1 MKLNQE
7 IIQLFDEYT
16 HKPLTREVFLSRLT
30 KLIGGTT
37 ALSTI
42 LPALEGSY
50 AASAQV
56 AEDDSD
62 LLISTAEFPSPNG
75 VIKGYLAQPK
85 QAKKRLGAVLVIH
98 ENRGLTPHIKDVT
111 RRIAKEGFI
120 ALGID
125 GLSQFGGT
133 PINED
138 EGRALIGK
146 LDARQNIEN
155 MLSGLSYLRSLK
167 NSNQKTACIGF
178 CWGGGVLN
186 DLAAADP
193 ALTLGVPY
201 YGRQIDATLVPKI
214 KAKLMLHYAGLDERI
229 NAGIPAYENALKS
242 NQIDYQLFIYEGAQH
257 AFNNDSSPARYQKEP
272 ADLAWNRTINFFKK
286 HLKE

>member
-16 HKPLTREVFLSRLT
+16 HKPLTRVEFLSRLT
-30 KLIGGTT
+30 KLIGGTA

-62 LLISTAEFPSPNG
+62 LLISTAEFSSPNG
-75 VIKGYLAQPK
+75 IIKGYLAQPK
-85 QAKKRLGAVLVIH
+85 QAKKRMGAVLVIH

-138 EGRALIGK
+138 EGRTLIGK
-146 LDARQNIEN
+146 LDAKQNIEN
-155 MLSGLSYLRSLK
+155 MLSGLSYLRTLK

-178 CWGGGVLN
+178 CWGGGVVN

-201 YGRQIDATLVPKI
+201 YGRQIDAALVPKI

-272 ADLAWNRTINFFKK
+272 ADLAWSRTINFFKK

>member
-56 AEDDSD
+56 AKDDSD

-155 MLSGLSYLRSLK
+155 MLSGLSYLRTLK

-178 CWGGGVLN
+178 CWGGGVVN

-201 YGRQIDATLVPKI
+201 YGRQIDASLVPKI

-272 ADLAWNRTINFFKK
+272 ADLAWSRTINFFKK

>member
-1 MKLNQE
+1 MKINQE

-30 KLIGGTT
+30 KLIGGTA

-62 LLISTAEFPSPNG
+62 LLISTAEFPSSNG
-75 VIKGYLAQPK
+75 IIKGYLAQPK

-138 EGRALIGK
+138 EGRTLIGK
-146 LDARQNIEN
+146 LDAKQNIEN
-155 MLSGLSYLRSLK
+155 MLSGLSYLRTLK
-167 NSNQKTACIGF
+167 NCNQKTACIGF
-178 CWGGGVLN
+178 CWGGGVVN

-193 ALTLGVPY
+193 GLTLGVPY
-201 YGRQIDATLVPKI
+201 YGRQIDAALVPKI

-272 ADLAWNRTINFFKK
+272 ADLAWSRTINFFKK
-286 HLKE
+286 YL

>member
-50 AASAQV
+50 TASAQV

-85 QAKKRLGAVLVIH
+85 QAKERLGAVLVIH

-146 LDARQNIEN
+146 LDAKQNIEN
-155 MLSGLSYLRSLK
+155 MMSGLSYLRTLK

-178 CWGGGVLN
+178 CWGGGVVN

-272 ADLAWNRTINFFKK
+272 ADLAWSRTINFFKK

>member
-1 MKLNQE
+1 MKINQE

-16 HKPLTREVFLSRLT
+16 HKPLSREVFLNRLT
-30 KLIGGTT
+30 KLIGGTA

-42 LPALEGSY
+42 LPVLEGSY

-75 VIKGYLAQPK
+75 VIKGYLVQPK
-85 QAKKRLGAVLVIH
+85 KAKKRMGSVLVIH

-138 EGRALIGK
+138 EGRTLIGK
-146 LDARQNIEN
+146 LDAKQNIEN
-155 MLSGLSYLRSLK
+155 MLSGLSYLRTLK

-178 CWGGGVLN
+178 CWGGGIVN

-201 YGRQIDATLVPKI
+201 YGRQIDASVVPKI

-257 AFNNDSSPARYQKEP
+257 AFNNDSSPARYQKEI
-272 ADLAWNRTINFFKK
+272 ADLAWSRTLNFFKK
-286 HLKE
+286 YLNE

>member
-1 MKLNQE
+1 MKINQE

-16 HKPLTREVFLSRLT
+16 HKPLSREVFLNRLT
-30 KLIGGTT
+30 KLIGGTA

-42 LPALEGSY
+42 LPVLEGSY
-50 AASAQV
+50 AAHAQV
-56 AEDDSD
+56 SEDDSD

-75 VIKGYLAQPK
+75 VIKGYLVQPK
-85 QAKKRLGAVLVIH
+85 KAKKRMGSVLVIH

-133 PINED
+133 PTNED
-138 EGRALIGK
+138 EGRTLIGK
-146 LDARQNIEN
+146 LDAKQNMEN
-155 MLSGLSYLRSLK
+155 MLSGLSFLRTLK

-178 CWGGGVLN
+178 CWGGGIVN

-193 ALTLGVPY
+193 TLTLGVPY
-201 YGRQIDATLVPKI
+201 YGRQIDASVVPKI

-257 AFNNDSSPARYQKEP
+257 AFNNDSSPARYQKEI
-272 ADLAWNRTINFFKK
+272 ADLAWSRTINFFKK
-286 HLKE
+286 HLNE

>member
-30 KLIGGTT
+30 KLIGSTA
-37 ALSTI
+37 ALSMI

-56 AEDDSD
+56 AEDDSN

-75 VIKGYLAQPK
+75 IIKGYLAQPK
-85 QAKKRLGAVLVIH
+85 QAKKRMGAVLVIH

-138 EGRALIGK
+138 EGRTLIGK
-146 LDARQNIEN
+146 LDAKQNMEN
-155 MLSGLSYLRSLK
+155 MLSGLSYLRTLK

-178 CWGGGVLN
+178 CWGGGVVN

-201 YGRQIDATLVPKI
+201 YGRQIDAALVPKI

>member
-75 VIKGYLAQPK
+75 VIKGYLVQPK

-155 MLSGLSYLRSLK
+155 MLSGLSYLRTLK

-178 CWGGGVLN
+178 CWGGGVVN

-272 ADLAWNRTINFFKK
+272 ADLAWSRTINFFKK

>member
-1 MKLNQE
+1 MKINQE

-16 HKPLTREVFLSRLT
+16 HKPLSREVFLKRLT
-30 KLIGGTT
+30 KLIGGTA

-42 LPALEGSY
+42 LPVLEGSY

-56 AEDDSD
+56 AKDDSD
-62 LLISTAEFPSPNG
+62 LRISTAEFPSPNG
-75 VIKGYLAQPK
+75 VIKGYLVQPK
-85 QAKKRLGAVLVIH
+85 QAKKRMGAVLVIH

-111 RRIAKEGFI
+111 RRIAKQGFI

-138 EGRALIGK
+138 EGRTLIGK
-146 LDARQNIEN
+146 LDAKQNMEN
-155 MLSGLSYLRSLK
+155 MLSGLSYLRTLK
-167 NSNQKTACIGF
+167 NSNQKTACVGF
-178 CWGGGVLN
+178 CWGGGIVN

-201 YGRQIDATLVPKI
+201 YGRQIDPTLVPKI

-257 AFNNDSSPARYQKEP
+257 AFNNDSSPARYQKET
-272 ADLAWNRTINFFKK
+272 ADLAWGRTLNFFQKY
-286 HLKE
+286 LNE

>member
-178 CWGGGVLN
+178 CWGGGVVN

-272 ADLAWNRTINFFKK
+272 ADLAWSRTINFFKK

>member
-16 HKPLTREVFLSRLT
+16 HKPLTRVEFLSRLT
-30 KLIGGTT
+30 KLIGGTA

-56 AEDDSD
+56 TEDDSD
-62 LLISTAEFPSPNG
+62 LLISTAEFSSPNG
-75 VIKGYLAQPK
+75 IIKGYLAQPK

-133 PINED
+133 PTNED
-138 EGRALIGK
+138 EGRTLIGK
-146 LDARQNIEN
+146 LDAKQNMEN
-155 MLSGLSYLRSLK
+155 MLSGLSYLRTLE

-178 CWGGGVLN
+178 CWGGGVVN

-201 YGRQIDATLVPKI
+201 YGRQIDATLAPKI

>member
-1 MKLNQE
+1 MKINQE

-16 HKPLTREVFLSRLT
+16 HKPLSREVFLKRLT
-30 KLIGGTT
+30 KLIGGTA

-42 LPALEGSY
+42 LPVLEGSY

-56 AEDDSD
+56 AEDDND
-62 LLISTAEFPSPNG
+62 LRISTAEFPSQNG
-75 VIKGYLAQPK
+75 IIKGYLAQPK

-111 RRIAKEGFI
+111 RRIAKQGFI

-133 PINED
+133 PTNED
-138 EGRALIGK
+138 EGRTLIGK
-146 LDARQNIEN
+146 LDAKQNMEN
-155 MLSGLSYLRSLK
+155 MLSGLSYLRTLK
-167 NSNQKTACIGF
+167 NSNQKTACVGF
-178 CWGGGVLN
+178 CWGGGIVN

-201 YGRQIDATLVPKI
+201 YGRQIDPTLVPKI

-257 AFNNDSSPARYQKEP
+257 AFNNDSSPARYQKET
-272 ADLAWNRTINFFKK
+272 ADLAWGRTLNFFQK
-286 HLKE
+286 HLNE

>member
-1 MKLNQE
+1 M
-7 IIQLFDEYT
+7 
-16 HKPLTREVFLSRLT
+16 
-30 KLIGGTT
+30 GT
-37 ALSTI
+37 
-42 LPALEGSY
+42 
-50 AASAQV
+50 
-56 AEDDSD
+56 
-62 LLISTAEFPSPNG
+62 
-75 VIKGYLAQPK
+75 
-85 QAKKRLGAVLVIH
+85 VLVIH

-133 PINED
+133 PTNED
-138 EGRALIGK
+138 EGRTLIGK
-146 LDARQNIEN
+146 LDAKQNIEN
-155 MLSGLSYLRSLK
+155 MLSGLSFLRTLK

-178 CWGGGVLN
+178 CWGGGIVN

-201 YGRQIDATLVPKI
+201 YGRQIDASVVPKI

-257 AFNNDSSPARYQKEP
+257 AFNNDSSPARYQKET
-272 ADLAWNRTINFFKK
+272 ADLAWSRTLNFFKK
-286 HLKE
+286 YLNE

>member
-30 KLIGGTT
+30 KLIGSTA
-37 ALSTI
+37 ALSMI

-56 AEDDSD
+56 AEDDSN

-75 VIKGYLAQPK
+75 IIKGYLAQPK
-85 QAKKRLGAVLVIH
+85 QAKKRMGAVLVIH

-138 EGRALIGK
+138 EGRTLIGK
-146 LDARQNIEN
+146 LDAKQNIEN
-155 MLSGLSYLRSLK
+155 MLSGLSYLRTLK

-178 CWGGGVLN
+178 CWGGGIVN

-201 YGRQIDATLVPKI
+201 YGRQIDATHVPKI

-272 ADLAWNRTINFFKK
+272 AELAWNRTINFFKK

>member
-7 IIQLFDEYT
+7 IIHLFDEYT
-16 HKPLTREVFLSRLT
+16 HKPLTRVEFLSRLT
-30 KLIGGTT
+30 KLIGGTA

-50 AASAQV
+50 TASAQV

-62 LLISTAEFPSPNG
+62 LLISTAEFSSPNG
-75 VIKGYLAQPK
+75 IIKGYLAQPK

-138 EGRALIGK
+138 EGRTLIGK
-146 LDARQNIEN
+146 LDAKQNIEN

-178 CWGGGVLN
+178 CWGGGVVN

-201 YGRQIDATLVPKI
+201 YGRQIDATLVTKI

>member
-30 KLIGGTT
+30 KLIGSTA
-37 ALSTI
+37 ALSMI

-56 AEDDSD
+56 AEDDSN

-75 VIKGYLAQPK
+75 IIKGYLAQPK
-85 QAKKRLGAVLVIH
+85 QAKKRMGAVLVIH

-138 EGRALIGK
+138 EGRTLIGK
-146 LDARQNIEN
+146 LDAKQNIEN
-155 MLSGLSYLRSLK
+155 MLSGLSYLRTLK

-178 CWGGGVLN
+178 CWGGGIVN

-201 YGRQIDATLVPKI
+201 YGRQIDATHVPKI

-286 HLKE
+286 HLTE

>member
-1 MKLNQE
+1 MKINQE

-16 HKPLTREVFLSRLT
+16 HKPLSREVFLNRLT
-30 KLIGGTT
+30 KLIGGTA

-42 LPALEGSY
+42 LPVLEGSY
-50 AASAQV
+50 AAHAQV

-75 VIKGYLAQPK
+75 VIKGYLVQPK
-85 QAKKRLGAVLVIH
+85 NAKKRMGSVLVIH

-133 PINED
+133 PTNED
-138 EGRALIGK
+138 EGRTLIGK
-146 LDARQNIEN
+146 LDAKQNMEN
-155 MLSGLSYLRSLK
+155 MLSGLSFLRTLK

-178 CWGGGVLN
+178 CWGGGIVN

-193 ALTLGVPY
+193 TLTLGVPY
-201 YGRQIDATLVPKI
+201 YGRQIDASVVPKI

-257 AFNNDSSPARYQKEP
+257 AFNNDSSPARYQKET
-272 ADLAWNRTINFFKK
+272 ADLAWSRTINFFKK
-286 HLKE
+286 HLNE

>member
-1 MKLNQE
+1 M
-7 IIQLFDEYT
+7 
-16 HKPLTREVFLSRLT
+16 
-30 KLIGGTT
+30 
-37 ALSTI
+37 
-42 LPALEGSY
+42 
-50 AASAQV
+50 
-56 AEDDSD
+56 
-62 LLISTAEFPSPNG
+62 
-75 VIKGYLAQPK
+75 
-85 QAKKRLGAVLVIH
+85 VIH

-138 EGRALIGK
+138 EGRTLIGK
-146 LDARQNIEN
+146 LDAKQNIEN
-155 MLSGLSYLRSLK
+155 MLSGLSYLRTLK

-178 CWGGGVLN
+178 CWGGGVVN

-193 ALTLGVPY
+193 MLTLGVPY
-201 YGRQIDATLVPKI
+201 YGRQIDAALVPKI

-229 NAGIPAYENALKS
+229 NGGIPAYENALKS

-257 AFNNDSSPARYQKEP
+257 AFNNNSSPARYQKEP

-286 HLKE
+286 HLTE

>member
-1 MKLNQE
+1 MKINQE

-16 HKPLTREVFLSRLT
+16 HKPLSREVFLNRLT
-30 KLIGGTT
+30 KLIGGTA

-42 LPALEGSY
+42 LPVLEGSY
-50 AASAQV
+50 AATAQV
-56 AEDDSD
+56 GEDDSD

-75 VIKGYLAQPK
+75 VIKGYLVQPK
-85 QAKKRLGAVLVIH
+85 KAKKRMGSVLVIH

-125 GLSQFGGT
+125 GLSQLGGT

-138 EGRALIGK
+138 EGRTLIGK
-146 LDARQNIEN
+146 LDAKQNIEN
-155 MLSGLSYLRSLK
+155 MLSGLSFLRTLK

-178 CWGGGVLN
+178 CWGGGVVN

-201 YGRQIDATLVPKI
+201 YGRQIDASVVPKI

-257 AFNNDSSPARYQKEP
+257 AFNNDSSPARYQKET
-272 ADLAWNRTINFFKK
+272 ADLAWSRTLNFFKK
-286 HLKE
+286 YLNE